1 MARTS
6 KKNLSFGLFSAKM
19 FQAKENIIMGF
30 FSELFFGIES
40 IKRTTKKVQSV

>member
-19 FQAKENIIMGF
+19 FPAKENIIMGF
-30 FSELFFGIES
+30 FS
-40 IKRTTKKVQSV
+40 